1 MEARIVVLAR
11 AGPIPERSQTE
22 GAIRNHSQPLIKG
35 VKMDWP
41 KLIVLVAAIF
51 AAIQYLDRRLEK
63 RLYSQLDSIREGVD
77 DVVLGKIRPD
87 PDEPFGFRKL
97 ERSPWGF
104 TVTELLAIIA
114 QRIEGLKSIEKPQEN
129 R

>member
-1 MEARIVVLAR
+1 
-11 AGPIPERSQTE
+11 
-22 GAIRNHSQPLIKG
+22 
-35 VKMDWP
+35 MDWP